1 MVQQWWLVVAA
12 AAMAG
17 LIGAMVVVGGMSS
30 VGVGAMGEGS
40 GCGVVV

>member
-17 LIGAMVVVGGMSS
+17 LIGAMVVGGMSS